1 MAVAERQTPGAH
13 ARPPAGS
20 WSRGLRAH
28 WLIALLVAAGV
39 GIRVLAMLAYT
50 PALFFPDSWG
60 YIDAGLTGAFVGLPS
75 LHPVGYS
82 LLIRLLTLPE
92 RSLVQLVAIQHLAII
107 GVGVAIYLA
116 LVRSR
121 LPRWAAAAAA
131 APVLLDGYTVTLEQY
146 VMSDTFF
153 TVLLVSAALIVAWPR
168 LAEPASA
175 PARFRPRR
183 ALLAG
188 LVLAGAA
195 LDREAMPF
203 VFPIFFVY
211 LIWIRVGWRAL
222 VAFTLAAALP
232 LLAYSAMIDARY
244 HVFGMTATSGWT
256 LYGRVAGFA
265 SCGGV
270 TLTAPE
276 RALCETAAQRASH
289 PDAPDWYIWGPSPAR
304 RIFHPDTQS
313 LAQVAGTNRVLE
325 SFAKAMILAHPLA
338 FVNVTLDDF
347 VHYLTPGATP
357 YGNAVS
363 ATSLPRSARAEA
375 RDPAVARTDLPGLRV
390 RVHAPAGLVRAYRR
404 LVHVPR
410 LLLGLLA
417 LAIVAALAARVP
429 GRREIFLFGGGG
441 LLLLLGT
448 AATGG
453 FGIRYLLPAVPLLA
467 VGGSLALAALAS
479 RLSSRRAA
487 SASS

>member
-1 MAVAERQTPGAH
+1 MALAERTATSPR
-13 ARPPAGS
+13 ARAQKDGWPMRLGE
-20 WSRGLRAH
+20 H
-28 WLIALLVAAGV
+28 WLIAVLVAAGAT
-39 GIRVLAMLAYT
+39 IRLLAMLAYT

-60 YIDAGLTGAFVGLPS
+60 YIGAGLTGAFVGLPS

-82 LLIRLLTLPE
+82 LLIRLLTLPD
-92 RSLVQLVAIQHLAII
+92 RSLVQLIAVQHLAVI
-107 GVGVAIYLA
+107 GVGIAIYLTLIRA
-116 LVRSR
+116 R
-121 LPRWAAAAAA
+121 LPHWAAAAAA

-153 TVLLVSAALIVAWPR
+153 TVLLFSAALIVAWPR
-168 LAEPASA
+168 LAAAEAA
-175 PARFRPRR
+175 PARFGLRR

-188 LVLAGAA
+188 LVLAAAA

-211 LIWIRVGWRAL
+211 LIWVRVGWRAV

-232 LLAYSAMIDARY
+232 LIAYSAMIDARY
-244 HVFGMTATSGWT
+244 HVFGMTATSGLT

-265 SCGGV
+265 SCQGV
-270 TLTAPE
+270 RLAVPE

-289 PDAPDWYIWGPSPAR
+289 PDAPDWYIWGPSPAS
-304 RIFHPDTQS
+304 RIFHPDTES
-313 LAQVAGTNRVLE
+313 IAQVATANRVLE
-325 SFAKAMILAHPLA
+325 SFAKTMILAHPLA
-338 FVNVTLDDF
+338 FANVTLTDF

-357 YGNAVS
+357 YGNSVS
-363 ATSLPRSARAEA
+363 ATSLPRSARREA
-375 RDPAVARTDLPGLRV
+375 RDRAVQRADLPGLRIRV
-390 RVHAPAGLVRAYRR
+390 RPPAGLVRTYRR

-417 LAIVAALAARVP
+417 LATIAALLARVP
-429 GRREIFLFGGGG
+429 ARREIFLFGGGA

-467 VGGSLALAALAS
+467 IGGTLALAGL
-479 RLSSRRAA
+479 LSRRR
-487 SASS
+487 SAGAIA

>member
-1 MAVAERQTPGAH
+1 MAVAERPLPSPRALPRPG
-13 ARPPAGS
+13 R
-20 WSRGLRAH
+20 WSKLLREH
-28 WLIALLVAAGV
+28 WLIALLVAAGAT
-39 GIRVLAMLAYT
+39 IRLLAMLAYT

-60 YIDAGLTGAFVGLPS
+60 YISAGLTGAFVGLPS
-75 LHPVGYS
+75 VHPVGYS
-82 LLIRLLTLPE
+82 LLIRLLTLPD
-92 RSLVQLVAIQHLAII
+92 RSLVQLIAIQHLAII
-107 GVGVAIYLA
+107 GVGCAIYLTLLRA
-116 LVRSR
+116 R

-131 APVLLDGYTVTLEQY
+131 APVLLDGFTVTLEQY

-153 TVLLVSAALIVAWPR
+153 TVLLFSAALIVAWPR
-168 LAEPASA
+168 LSGSGSTPKQVGL
-175 PARFRPRR
+175 RR

-211 LIWIRVGWRAL
+211 LIWIRVGWRAI

-265 SCGGV
+265 SCQGV
-270 TLTAPE
+270 KLAAPE
-276 RALCETAAQRASH
+276 RALCETTAQRASH
-289 PDAPDWYIWGPSPAR
+289 PDAPDWYIWGPSPAN

-313 LAQVAGTNRVLE
+313 IAQVAGTNRVLE
-325 SFAKAMILAHPLA
+325 SFAKTMILAHPLG
-338 FVNVTLDDF
+338 FVNVTLTDF
-347 VHYLTPGATP
+347 VDYLTPGATP

-363 ATSLPRSARAEA
+363 ATSLPRSARLEA
-375 RDPAVARTDLPGLRV
+375 RDRSVQRADLPGLRIRV
-390 RVHAPAGLVRAYRR
+390 RPPAGIVRAYRR

-410 LLLGLLA
+410 VLLGLLA
-417 LAIVAALAARVP
+417 LATLAGLAARVAA
-429 GRREIFLFGGGG
+429 RREIFLFGGGA

-467 VGGSLALAALAS
+467 IGGTLALAGLL
-479 RLSSRRAA
+479 RRRSSSSAA
-487 SASS
+487 PASS